1 MRKRIA
7 EILLLGLVIA
17 FGCSPGPVREQQNT
31 SLPLTNAPPID
42 LNAAI
47 ARAGAEH
54 KLVLL
59 DFTGSDWCGPCMALH
74 KELFALPEFH
84 SYAES
89 NLVFFAV
96 DFPSKYRLSSES
108 AATND
113 FLAAKFSVSAFPTL
127 IMLDGSGNKI
137 WQQVGFTP
145 GTAPKEWFAT
155 FDTLKTKSKA
165 R

>member
-1 MRKRIA
+1 MRKPIA
-7 EILLLGLVIA
+7 EILVLGWVIA
-17 FGCSPGPVREQQNT
+17 FGCSSGPVREQTNT
-31 SLPLTNAPPID
+31 SLPLTNAPAID

-47 ARAGAEH
+47 ARAGIEN

-59 DFTGSDWCGPCMALH
+59 DFTGSDWCGPCMALQ
-74 KELFALPEFH
+74 KELFAQPEFH

-89 NLVFFAV
+89 NLIFFAV
-96 DFPSKYRLSSES
+96 DFPSKYRFSSEA

-113 FLAAKFSVSAFPTL
+113 FLAARFNVRAFPTL
-127 IMLDGSGNKI
+127 IMLDGSGKQI
-137 WQQVGFTP
+137 WQQVGFVP

-155 FDTLKTKSKA
+155 FDTLKAKSKA